1 MDWIPWRSRRALVTW
16 QEPDWKGL
24 SEDWEVR
31 KVKMWTQE
39 TDKARELGD
48 CAAEAVGPRT
58 EAHVNVDRNGSVE
71 GMREEG
77 RPKK

>member
-1 MDWIPWRSRRALVTW
+1 MTW

-39 TDKARELGD
+39 TDKARE
-48 CAAEAVGPRT
+48 
-58 EAHVNVDRNGSVE
+58 
-71 GMREEG
+71 
-77 RPKK
+77 